1 MFRPADVFF
10 DLQPQG
16 TFSDHLS
23 ELDDFLQKSMFLK
36 IEQKNL
42 LRATKNLKIFSA
54 WSLGSQVYP
63 TILVWCGYA
72 HFGIY
77 GGLYVKNG
85 RFLSFFN
92 SAGVLVQPWI
102 RILMSKFEVFLECWK
117 YYNTPFCTWNYVY
130 FGWTNIFCCINHED
144 SKFLEFSMFFFK
156 ISAGFTSQF
165 CSFFR
170 YVKICPNFCVPHV
183 RKSKFLLETIFW
195 CMKCQNVAWCMF
207 VSTC

>member
-1 MFRPADVFF
+1 
-10 DLQPQG
+10 
-16 TFSDHLS
+16 
-23 ELDDFLQKSMFLK
+23 MFLK

-130 FGWTNIFCCINHED
+130 FGLTNIFCCINHEN
-144 SKFLEFSMFFFK
+144 SKFLEFSIFFF
-156 ISAGFTSQF
+156 F
-165 CSFFR
+165 
-170 YVKICPNFCVPHV
+170 
-183 RKSKFLLETIFW
+183 SKFRLDSQRDIDHFFDIMQIQKIF
-195 CMKCQNVAWCMF
+195 MYHMSENQNFYFRQYFNA
-207 VSTC
+207 